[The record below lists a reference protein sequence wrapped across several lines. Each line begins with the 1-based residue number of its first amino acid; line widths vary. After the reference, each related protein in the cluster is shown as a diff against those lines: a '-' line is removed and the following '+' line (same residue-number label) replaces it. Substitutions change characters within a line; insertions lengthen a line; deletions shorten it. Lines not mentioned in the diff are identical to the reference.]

1 MSDFD
6 YLMYP
11 FYDNYF
17 YGGNNVPRGNRRY
30 VIPPT
35 RENMAAYPWLF
46 LDSVEENK
54 KTNTDKLKNSEPQP
68 KEDIDQIKK
77 YLKADSI
84 VKPITKA
91 NDGKFSFTEAAK
103 NFGKGL
109 ISPITTLI
117 SSPENAL
124 IGGSMIVGAAALGIL
139 CPPAGVVMAAA
150 GLYGTAATVGAGV
163 VQLSTAKNGDDVE
176 KAAGTFG
183 LATFEGVTSF
193 LGAKSALKYGVAK
206 GGVKV
211 GGMKATGAEAV
222 ETVNK
227 MGFKKAALKTMDPR
241 TIGSALKNMF
251 GKAPK
256 QKIITPG
263 VTPKPKDI
271 KAKHTIDPDDILN
284 AETIDNI
291 QTPPPPKDGTTPPGL
306 RREPGIVDN
315 NKPQNLIGANSDNNA
330 VVTVNKQAL
339 KVKEQAINKNKPDW
353 DFYYDESNTQ
363 RVPPEYMKN
372 WSEQN
377 YQNKISQKSN
387 VNQIEFQ
394 EPSLTDRTKTPPK
407 LTTDL
412 PENGLPN
419 NYKNLEFEKTYKS
432 ILEERVQGLSKEL
445 QRYSKGSKR
454 YEFLNAEI
462 QRLRA
467 EISRA
472 DDNIKTSFNLFE
484 EHGFAPSDDP
494 RIMQMKNRLTEIEAE
509 WAKLSNSKK
518 LIDKKRLNEL
528 NKEYV
533 PLFKKYMDAV
543 NAENNAAA
551 GANVVDDIVADGIV
565 NGADDMAEF
574 TGFVDEISD
583 AVTQIEGANVIDDA
597 AKIVDDA
604 VRTAGG
610 ADDVVKGANI
620 VDNAANIADDAA
632 NVGTGN
638 NTMTLE
644 ELERIQAQNSQPIPE
659 NFSFD
664 DANPFDVQSGQVLN
678 SIDNTM
684 PPQNG
689 AGTAEISGQDVASR
703 IDDLFGNLHKTDP
716 KQAKLRYIQEQAHSM
731 KESIKNLKA
740 KIDNLNK
747 QIDNASNLD
756 KALELID
763 ARNVLETQLK
773 YAESDLNGFYNNV
786 IAGRE
791 RIKPIKM

>member
-1 MSDFD
+1 MK
-6 YLMYP
+6 P
-11 FYDNYF
+11 A
-17 YGGNNVPRGNRRY
+17 
-30 VIPPT
+30 PT
-35 RENMAAYPWLF
+35 LE
-46 LDSVEENK
+46 
-54 KTNTDKLKNSEPQP
+54 
-68 KEDIDQIKK
+68 
-77 YLKADSI
+77 
-84 VKPITKA
+84 
-91 NDGKFSFTEAAK
+91 
-103 NFGKGL
+103 KG
-109 ISPITTLI
+109 
-117 SSPENAL
+117 ERA
-124 IGGSMIVGAAALGIL
+124 
-139 CPPAGVVMAAA
+139 
-150 GLYGTAATVGAGV
+150 
-163 VQLSTAKNGDDVE
+163 
-176 KAAGTFG
+176 
-183 LATFEGVTSF
+183 
-193 LGAKSALKYGVAK
+193 
-206 GGVKV
+206 
-211 GGMKATGAEAV
+211 
-222 ETVNK
+222 VNK
-227 MGFKKAALKTMDPR
+227 
-241 TIGSALKNMF
+241 N
-251 GKAPK
+251 
-256 QKIITPG
+256 QK
-263 VTPKPKDI
+263 
-271 KAKHTIDPDDILN
+271 
-284 AETIDNI
+284 EY
-291 QTPPPPKDGTTPPGL
+291 
-306 RREPGIVDN
+306 
-315 NKPQNLIGANSDNNA
+315 
-330 VVTVNKQAL
+330 
-339 KVKEQAINKNKPDW
+339 
-353 DFYYDESNTQ
+353 DFYFDERNTKRTSRKSSNEQ
-363 RVPPEYMKN
+363 MKE
-372 WSEQN
+372 WYKQN
-377 YQNKISQKSN
+377 YQEEVPQKDN
-387 VNQIEFQ
+387 VIYLEDRSNQIPQ
-394 EPSLTDRTKTPPK
+394 KGKTPLIEDRSNQIQAKPEEH
-407 LTTDL
+407 LRIGTDV

-659 NFSFD
+659 NFDFD
-664 DANPFDVQSGQVLN
+664 NPNPFIKQSGQV
-678 SIDNTM
+678 DNTM